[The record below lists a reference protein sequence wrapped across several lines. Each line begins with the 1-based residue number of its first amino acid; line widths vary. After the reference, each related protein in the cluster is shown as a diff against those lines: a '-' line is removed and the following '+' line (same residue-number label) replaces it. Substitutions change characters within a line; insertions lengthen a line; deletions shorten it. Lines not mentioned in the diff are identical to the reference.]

1 MTPPDTAPNP
11 PADPH
16 PQPAPSRAAHWAV
29 GLLATLL
36 TAQVGLAWLHGR
48 LLNRQHQQLLALQG
62 DIQTLAEALEHA
74 WVEEPMEEGALAP
87 ANRASRSAR
96 RPVLARHRQQPAPE
110 PPPEQDPALKEIEAA
125 KQSGEKAVKDAKV
138 AQQKLSITHAAERA
152 ERAEKVDKASK
163 GFFWASILT
172 PVILIAA
179 FAARGWIRRRRA

>member
-1 MTPPDTAPNP
+1 MNP
-11 PADPH
+11 PETSPI
-16 PQPAPSRAAHWAV
+16 PPTPSRAAHWAV

-48 LLNRQHQQLLALQG
+48 LLNRQHQQLLELRSEV
-62 DIQTLAEALEHA
+62 QTLAEAMEHA
-74 WVEEPMEEGALAP
+74 WAEEPMEEGYLAP
-87 ANRASRSAR
+87 AVRRHSASRHR
-96 RPVLARHRQQPAPE
+96 RPARGIALASLRQQPE

-138 AQQKLSITHAAERA
+138 AQQKLSIAHAAERA

-172 PVILIAA
+172 PIILIAA
-179 FAARGWIRRRRA
+179 FAARGYIRRRRA

>member
-1 MTPPDTAPNP
+1 MNPPDAAPTP
-11 PADPH
+11 RST
-16 PQPAPSRAAHWAV
+16 PSRAAHWAL
-29 GLLATLL
+29 GLLAALL
-36 TAQVGLAWLHGR
+36 TAQVGLAWVHGR
-48 LLNRQHQQLLALQG
+48 LLNRQHHELLALREDVQS
-62 DIQTLAEALEHA
+62 LAEVVEHA
-74 WVEEPMEEGALAP
+74 WCEEPHEEGSLAP
-87 ANRASRSAR
+87 AAR
-96 RPVLARHRQQPAPE
+96 RHAAARHRRGLALATFRQQSE

-138 AQQKLSITHAAERA
+138 AQQKLSIAHAAERA